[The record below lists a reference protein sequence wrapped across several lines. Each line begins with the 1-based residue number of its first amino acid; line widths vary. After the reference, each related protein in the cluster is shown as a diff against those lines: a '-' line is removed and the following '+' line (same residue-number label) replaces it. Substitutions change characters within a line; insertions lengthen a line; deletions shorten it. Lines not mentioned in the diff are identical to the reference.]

1 MTSSDKNIEEL
12 KSLVVHT
19 LETNGVLG
27 QIRAQLRA
35 NVYKAIDSD
44 ESLDQ
49 REASNAS
56 AMKLMKSPLGRL
68 MAEIVA
74 EFFEF
79 YNFKH
84 SLSVFVPEA
93 NLGRERRSRAEVAF
107 DAGLARVV
115 SEASILEQLLGLATG
130 SDSAK
135 GGISSAS
142 STTASSPPPT
152 ALSQVLTRPST
163 SDSHFTRSD
172 ADSVL
177 ADRPA
182 HAQGDRAR
190 VTGVPSP
197 AGALSTGLVSSV
209 PAVGRDDRGEP
220 AEESLEAASEVSASS
235 ARERRKPL
243 GKLPSLSAAAH
254 APEVSLADAAAV
266 SMSND
271 SFEEAR
277 EDMLLRQQADQ
288 QVARLKGVSA
298 AGGAVSSTAAATAAA
313 QESSRHDVSALS
325 TARSDVSGVSAG
337 SGGSQQI
344 RSPPRSLHSSPAH
357 SPAASS
363 GSAASRSVGPA
374 AASSLP
380 QSESESP
387 LADSKHKAAANAR
400 PGLAATFKAEAPAS
414 PIGDSREDY
423 SEGSFSMESG
433 GSAASASLD
442 LTGGVG
448 GGAAPTRSIPAGGS
462 TLSRNTTAGRLS
474 TPVADDE
481 NSVSLA
487 DEVEEEIEDVSEGSI
502 EAYEESEIASADDN
516 F

>member
-387 LADSKHKAAANAR
+387 LADSKHKA
-400 PGLAATFKAEAPAS
+400 PAS